1 VSEQGV
7 VTLRFAKEIK
17 GKWRG
22 DVIGKIRAR
31 GTLKG
36 KKLVLDMMIPGKPFQ
51 PKLRM
56 ETVEEK

>member
-1 VSEQGV
+1 M
-7 VTLRFAKEIK
+7 TLRFAKEIK

-56 ETVEEK
+56 EPVEEK